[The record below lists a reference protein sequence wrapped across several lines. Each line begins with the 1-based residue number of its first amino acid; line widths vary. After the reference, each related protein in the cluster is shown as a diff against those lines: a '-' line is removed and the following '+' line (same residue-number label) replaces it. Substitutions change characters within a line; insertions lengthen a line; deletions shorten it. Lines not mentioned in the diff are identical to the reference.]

1 MVSTVTD
8 SVTTRRSGLREATR
22 RAVRAEISNAAMA
35 LFMEHGFEETTVEQV
50 AAAVG
55 MSGRSVFRYFATKE
69 DIVVG
74 AIEQVGHDLA
84 AELRSRPSGE
94 PAWEALRRA
103 FDEPLRALEND
114 GGIALARS
122 TLLATT
128 PSLRAAQ
135 QQKHAQ
141 WNDLLAPPSPVSSPG
156 RRPHVS
162 TGRTPWSPPRSPAWT
177 PPWTSGRSPRAGESL
192 DELLD
197 TAIAAVTG
205 GG

>member
-84 AELRSRPSGE
+84 AALRSRPSGE

-141 WNDLLAPPSPVSSPG
+141 WNDLLAPAL
-156 RRPHVS
+156 
-162 TGRTPWSPPRSPAWT
+162 TGRLTGPETSREYRAHAMVAAALACLDTAVDQWT
-177 PPWTSGRSPRAGESL
+177 KSEGRQSL
-192 DELLD
+192 EELLD